1 MIKLDKKTK
10 DQGQKYSNNVIGSMK
25 DILNIKDEDQ
35 KQEEIFNYGVSI
47 EKSKEI
53 TINYLISWGGGAY
66 RLQIVLDTEQEEIK
80 SITPQYQDWGTYWT
94 KMETTEEQNKI
105 LKEFVSNL
113 HLEEEYYNII

>member
-1 MIKLDKKTK
+1 MDNQTIKE
-10 DQGQKYSNNVIGSMK
+10 GQEYSNNIIDSME
-25 DILNIKDEDQ
+25 DILNMKDEDQ
-35 KQEEIFNYGVSI
+35 KQEEIFNYGLSI

-53 TINYLISWGGGAY
+53 TINYLISWGGPAY
-66 RLQIVLDTEQEEIK
+66 RLQIVLDTEQQEIK